1 MNSTELTEVCRLC
14 PSTHGLLNIFDGGLS
29 ATYNMREVI
38 LITTGIEISE
48 TDMVSKSI
56 CENCFNLTLK
66 MFQFRKIAI
75 KQDTVLKEKCVR
87 LLINGIKV
95 PNTCITIKKDRTERK
110 ALGRQMKQELMSPP
124 VPKPEVSSNLKR
136 KRELHSSVAD
146 IYKTYPHL
154 KLPKKCFADHMA
166 PIVSLAMGEVEQYF
180 RSAKLDMR
188 KFIYRPRPK
197 VNNIAKK
204 RTTVPKQ
211 KTVAPLKISKKLLGI
226 NDGDN
231 RRNSCS
237 DYVCSSVDKNKR
249 RRSVSEKKD
258 QLAPPNKEK
267 RCSDQ
272 VIDKV
277 IGSEH
282 VDAVVKTQA
291 QVENVV
297 KETELLQPVIPLKSV
312 EQPAAVLSGVAV
324 MPSPEGSHTIN
335 RFTTSA
341 STAKPDF
348 IESLGLTPTVTTL
361 KSQTLHICSVCGSVH
376 STIFDLKRHSRKHM
390 VCQFCKLKF
399 KTLESKQNH
408 IDQEC
413 HMKRIMNA
421 GVVVKIEK
429 IDFNRKVREKYKG
442 AFMDFPPLPSL
453 EREELEINLKEQT
466 TEEPNKPEQALQP
479 LEEAPALEQQDKH
492 PLVDFIVLSDE
503 ETSVQ
508 PVTHSNI
515 ATATENFV
523 QNTSVVRPDI
533 RIKNN
538 SLLNFLAPNVA
549 DVKLVKNLIDL
560 TKSQCVESKE
570 KTVQTDLPSNK
581 NVIIHNSE
589 GTCSF
594 KNLKEQ
600 LKVYK
605 VPVSIHNGS
614 FSISYMFKPIEIPRR
629 KMASWDQLPV
639 NDVDGIGMIPITA
652 QVSNIELTPV
662 TTNND
667 PNILGAVQNPA
678 IPPRQNIVSQNS
690 SFLTNT
696 VVHIVPSLVPVAA
709 STPNQNPAPVIQ
721 NLSFSVIPPF
731 SPGQETIK
739 NSTSIPSTSVNS
751 NDTTN
756 SLSISSNSSL
766 RVNKNTSLNTT
777 KNHNR
782 SPLTFKKP
790 SNCRTAVR
798 TPPRAN
804 SVIPDANSKFRVKNV
819 WELQ

>member
-56 CENCFNLTLK
+56 CEKCFNITLK
-66 MFQFRKIAI
+66 MFQFRQDAL
-75 KQDTVLKEKCVR
+75 KQDRELKEKCVR
-87 LLINGIKV
+87 LLVKGIKL
-95 PNTCITIKKDRTERK
+95 PNTCITIKKERTEPK

-124 VPKPEVSSNLKR
+124 LPKSEIFSDLKR

-166 PIVSLAMGEVEQYF
+166 PVVSLAMGQVEQYF

-188 KFIYRPRPK
+188 KFIYRPRSK
-197 VNNIAKK
+197 VNNMAKK
-204 RTTVPKQ
+204 RTTVLKQ
-211 KTVAPLKISKKLLGI
+211 KTVTPLKISKKLFEI

-237 DYVCSSVDKNKR
+237 DYVCSSVDKNKKK
-249 RRSVSEKKD
+249 RSLSEEND
-258 QLAPPNKEK
+258 HLAPPNKEK

-277 IGSEH
+277 GSEH
-282 VDAVVKTQA
+282 VDAVTETRA
-291 QVENVV
+291 QVENVI

-312 EQPAAVLSGVAV
+312 EQPAEVMSEVAV
-324 MPSPEGSHTIN
+324 ISSPEGSDTSN
-335 RFTTSA
+335 RFTTAA

-376 STIFDLKRHSRKHM
+376 STVFDLKRHSRKHM

-421 GVVVKIEK
+421 GVVVRIEK
-429 IDFNRKVREKYKG
+429 IDFNRKVREKYKN
-442 AFMDFPPLPSL
+442 AFMDFPPLMPL
-453 EREELEINLKEQT
+453 EREELEINLVEQT
-466 TEEPNKPEQALQP
+466 TEEPKEPEQALQP
-479 LEEAPALEQQDKH
+479 SEEAPALEQQDKDAS
-492 PLVDFIVLSDE
+492 VDVIVLSDE

-508 PVTHSNI
+508 PVTHPNI
-515 ATATENFV
+515 AAATENFV
-523 QNTSVVRPDI
+523 QNSSVVRPDV

-538 SLLNFLAPNVA
+538 SLLNFLAPNVT

-639 NDVDGIGMIPITA
+639 NDVDDIGMIPITA
-652 QVSNIELTPV
+652 QVNTQLTPV

-667 PNILGAVQNPA
+667 PNISGAVQNPA
-678 IPPRQNIVSQNS
+678 MPHQQNIVSQNT

-696 VVHIVPSLVPVAA
+696 VVHIMPSLLPVAT
-709 STPNQNPAPVIQ
+709 STHNQNPAPVIQ
-721 NLSFSVIPPF
+721 QLSFSVVPPF

-739 NSTSIPSTSVNS
+739 NSTSISSTSVNS
-751 NDTTN
+751 NNTTN
-756 SLSISSNSSL
+756 SLSTSSNSTVGVKSA
-766 RVNKNTSLNTT
+766 SLNTT
-777 KNHNR
+777 KNRNR

-790 SNCRTAVR
+790 SNSRTAVR

-804 SVIPDANSKFRVKNV
+804 NVIPDANSKFRVKNV